1 MSCDILYCNR
11 TMGWLIK
18 SRVCLLSKILNNHH
32 SCEIIVKIPL
42 NNWLINQ
49 EQYSPATGEHW
60 YKSCDT
66 IHRYVL
72 LYMYYILC
80 IKVSLFHELVIT
92 NKFFFVVWWFR
103 KCLLFH
109 TIIARQEVSS
119 LENKDL
125 TVKNIL
131 QNALRLDSS
140 F

>member
-1 MSCDILYCNR
+1 MSCDIFYCNR

-42 NNWLINQ
+42 NNWLIRNSINLLQ
-49 EQYSPATGEHW
+49 ENTGIN
-60 YKSCDT
+60 KSCDT